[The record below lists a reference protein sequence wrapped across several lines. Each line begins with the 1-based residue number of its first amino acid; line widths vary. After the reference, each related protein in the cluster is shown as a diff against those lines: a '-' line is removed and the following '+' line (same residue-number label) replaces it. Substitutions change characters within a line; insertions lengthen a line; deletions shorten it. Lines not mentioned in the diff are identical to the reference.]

1 MTDNEFLGW
10 MLEKRVDLLSE
21 RKERPGQEETLD
33 EMEHILEERMKP
45 SQRISMGMLL
55 DKVRWKDEETQAGQK
70 GESYETRKNCNRQR
84 LGMAVLSVLLGT
96 AWGRGGFLPKGH
108 KSL

>member
-1 MTDNEFLGW
+1 MTDNEFFGC

-33 EMEHILEERMKP
+33 EMEQILEERMKP

-55 DKVRWKDEETQAGQK
+55 DKVRWKDEEIYKEGFSDGIRAA
-70 GESYETRKNCNRQR
+70 RR
-84 LGMAVLSVLLGT
+84 LYDMSAYSEME
-96 AWGRGGFLPKGH
+96 AA
-108 KSL
+108 